1 MEVRFLKRKSWLKIL
16 CNLDLFLASA
26 ALAVLT
32 LITFAAV
39 IMRYVLRTPLL
50 WQEEVQAFCQVWM
63 IFLGAS
69 VAFRQGSIV
78 AIEMVVDALPAKARK
93 IMEYVIDMIVIF
105 TLTFL
110 MVKSQQYI
118 AQIFGRTHRG
128 TPILGIPYE
137 LIYGIAPYGCA
148 LMIISYLL
156 AKYLPKFV
164 KQINID
170 VSNNSEEV
178 TAQ

>member
-1 MEVRFLKRKSWLKIL
+1 MKKKTWLKIL
-16 CNLDLFLASA
+16 CNLDLFIASVA
-26 ALAVLT
+26 MVVLT
-32 LITFAAV
+32 LVTAAGV
-39 IMRYVLRTPLL
+39 FMRYIAKNPIL
-50 WQEEVQAFCQVWM
+50 WQEEIQAFCQVWM

-78 AIEMVVDALPAKARK
+78 AIEMVVDALPEKGKK
-93 IMEYVIDMIVIF
+93 IMEYIVDMIVIF